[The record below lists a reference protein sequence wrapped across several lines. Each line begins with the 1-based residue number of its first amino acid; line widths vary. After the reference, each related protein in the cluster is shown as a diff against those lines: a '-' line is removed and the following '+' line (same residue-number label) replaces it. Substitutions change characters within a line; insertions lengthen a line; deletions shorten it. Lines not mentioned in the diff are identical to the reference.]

1 VRQRSQ
7 HGANNEAVLFPN
19 EDKQSER
26 SPDFKGQ
33 GKIDSQHYWVS
44 AWKKTSRDGTKK
56 YLSLSFKP
64 KQAKDIKGAVQQ
76 AAQDNDLN
84 DDIPW

>member
-1 VRQRSQ
+1 MKS
-7 HGANNEAVLFPN
+7 HHENNDEAVLFPN

-33 GKIDSQHYWVS
+33 GKIGSQHYWVS

-76 AAQDNDLN
+76 VAKESI
-84 DDIPW
+84 DDEVPW